1 MLGWLLGIAVA
12 AALLIAAWPQTFG
25 LEQAPIVAQVVSL
38 RMGVVGIAAVL
49 AVLFLLLSAARRI
62 RRFAGAI
69 VVLLIVFMVASAGI
83 HLSRGVDDSVA
94 VDAVEGP
101 AEGDV
106 VVLTWNTLGDE
117 PGAETIAQV
126 VQETH
131 ADVVMLPETTIQM
144 GTEVAVLLGAQGN
157 PFFALT
163 TDFANA
169 DYGALNTTLLVS
181 TSMGTYTAQPSVD
194 VGQTNTLPTV
204 VATPD
209 DGDGPIL
216 VATHPVAPI
225 PQQMRNWRSDLEF
238 VASLCRQGQSIIVG
252 GDFNSTL
259 DHWSSLGVGTG
270 DIGTCVD
277 AAGAAGSGA
286 VGTWPTWAPAWLGAQ
301 IDHVVASP
309 DWRAVDAQVLEG
321 YDDAGTD
328 HRPVVAVLRQR

>member
-12 AALLIAAWPQTFG
+12 AALLVAAWPQVLG
-25 LEQAPIVAQVVSL
+25 LEQAPVVAQVVSL

-49 AVLFLLLSAARRI
+49 AVLFLLLMVARRM
-62 RRFAGAI
+62 RRFAGAV
-69 VVLLIVFMVASAGI
+69 VVLLLVFMVASSGI
-83 HLSRGVDDSVA
+83 HLSRGVDDSAVVA
-94 VDAVEGP
+94 E
-101 AEGDV
+101 EGDV
-106 VVLTWNTLGDE
+106 VVLTWNTLGDA
-117 PGAETIAQV
+117 PGAAAIAGV
-126 VQETH
+126 VRDTG
-131 ADVVMLPETTIQM
+131 ADVVMLPETTIEM
-144 GTEVAVLLGAQGN
+144 GTEVAVLLGAEGN

-169 DYGALNTTLLVS
+169 EYGALNTTMLVS
-181 TSMGTYTAQPSVD
+181 TSMGTYTAQPSAD

-209 DGDGPIL
+209 DGEGPIL

-225 PQQMRNWRSDLEF
+225 PQQMRNWRDDLDF
-238 VASLCRQGQSIIVG
+238 VAGLCQQGQSIIVG

-259 DHWSSLGVGTG
+259 DHWTSLGVGTG
-270 DIGTCVD
+270 DLGTCVD

-309 DWRAVDAQVLEG
+309 DWRAVDAQVLLG
-321 YDDAGTD
+321 YDDLGTD

>member
-1 MLGWLLGIAVA
+1 MIGWLVGIAVA
-12 AALLIAAWPQTFG
+12 AALLVAAWPQTFG
-25 LEQAPIVAQVVSL
+25 LEQAPVVAQVVSL

-49 AVLFLLLSAARRI
+49 AVVFLLLMAARPI

-69 VVLLIVFMVASAGI
+69 VVLLLVFMVASSGI
-83 HLSRGVDDSVA
+83 HLSRGVDDSTAVA
-94 VDAVEGP
+94 E
-101 AEGDV
+101 EGDV
-106 VVLTWNTLGDE
+106 VVLTWNTLGDA
-117 PGAETIAQV
+117 PGAEAIAGLV
-126 VQETH
+126 RDTG

-144 GTEVAVLLGAQGN
+144 GTEVAVLLGNEGN

-169 DYGALNTTLLVS
+169 DYGALNTTMLVS
-181 TSMGTYTAQPSVD
+181 TSMGTYTAQPSAD

-209 DGDGPIL
+209 SGVGPTL

-238 VASLCRQGQSIIVG
+238 VADLCRQGESIIVG

-259 DHWSSLGVGTG
+259 DHWSSLGSGTG
-270 DIGTCVD
+270 DLGTCVD

-309 DWRAVDAQVLEG
+309 DWRVVDAQVLLG
-321 YDDAGTD
+321 YDDLGTD
-328 HRPVVAVLRQR
+328 HRPMVAVLQQR